1 VTKMI
6 PAQRTGIAQA
16 KRQPE
21 IDGSSL
27 RVRGTGAYILLIA
40 ILALL
45 AVGTFHL
52 APVWGIVLSGT
63 FWLAFSVY
71 WGSAA

>member
-1 VTKMI
+1 MTDTQDNRV
-6 PAQRTGIAQA
+6 ART
-16 KRQPE
+16 KRQPK

-27 RVRGTGAYILLIA
+27 RARGADAYVLLIA
-40 ILALL
+40 ILALV

-52 APVWGIVLSGT
+52 TPVWGIVLSGT

-71 WGSAA
+71 WGVAA